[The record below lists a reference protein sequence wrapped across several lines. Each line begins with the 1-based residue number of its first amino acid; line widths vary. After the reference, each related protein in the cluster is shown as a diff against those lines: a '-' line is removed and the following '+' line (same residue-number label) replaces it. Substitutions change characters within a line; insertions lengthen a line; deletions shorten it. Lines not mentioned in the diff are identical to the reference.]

1 MMMNGDAINDGSVY
15 AILPYQVFTPPS
27 SNSVTAV

>member
-15 AILPYQVFTPPS
+15 AVLPYQVRIPHS
-27 SNSVTAV
+27 RKENA